1 MALTLWRI
9 FLLLLNCYAVARLAA
24 RVTQSITLNE
34 YNAQLSYISTI
45 FAAAFLWI
53 GGIVLLFPAV
63 LIVSSWVDLHS
74 ETWPNWARTAVP
86 FVLPAIV
93 YAVLFAQTLYARRMS
108 FRLLRWALLAD
119 NVDRS
124 FAGLTSTTGLSKRR
138 VYQQL
143 QFMAKQDL
151 VSYSATSRRWEPNTR
166 LRSLGSTLI
175 V

>member
-24 RVTQSITLNE
+24 RVTQSMTLNE
-34 YNAQLSYISTI
+34 FHAQSSFISTMS
-45 FAAAFLWI
+45 AAAFLWI

-63 LIVSSWVDLHS
+63 LIVASWVDLNS
-74 ETWPNWARTAVP
+74 ETWPNWVRTSVP
-86 FVLPAIV
+86 FAVPAIV
-93 YAVLFAQTLYARRMS
+93 YAVLFAQLLYARRMS

-119 NVDRS
+119 NADQS

-138 VYQQL
+138 VHQQL
-143 QFMAKQDL
+143 QFMVKQDL
-151 VSYSATSRRWEPNTR
+151 VSYSSIGRRWEPNSR
-166 LRSLGSTLI
+166 LRALGSTLI

>member
-9 FLLLLNCYAVARLAA
+9 FLLLLNCYVVARLAA
-24 RVTQSITLNE
+24 RVTQSMTLNE
-34 YNAQLSYISTI
+34 FNVQSSFISTVS
-45 FAAAFLWI
+45 AAAFLWI

-63 LIVSSWVDLHS
+63 LIVSSWVDLHF
-74 ETWPNWARTAVP
+74 ETWPNWVRTPAPFAV
-86 FVLPAIV
+86 PAIV
-93 YAVLFAQTLYARRMS
+93 YAVLFAQLLYARRMS

-119 NVDRS
+119 NADRS

-138 VYQQL
+138 VRQQL

-151 VSYSATSRRWEPNTR
+151 VSYGSTERGWEPNTR
-166 LRSLGSTLI
+166 LRSLGPTPI